1 MENNTIQYQ
10 LRTDTL
16 TDREILLQLPELINE
31 DSLNYEQY
39 IALQEFRVLSHTLQE
54 IDPENRDQVRRLN
67 KEITDL
73 VNTPIL
79 QDLLR
84 RGRSIIFAQERERDQ
99 IIYENYL
106 RRIRGTPPKPE
117 ALKQETVLKAVE
129 MHDAAIKQKEKEQ
142 AVKAKQ
148 EARQRLLNKTKSIF
162 ASIPLSVLGLLEFYI
177 VEIIAVLVIM
187 LIHIIISYIPI
198 LNIID
203 EWFSRK
209 AGSDIVEAS
218 LCFGTAFAYSAL
230 TETAERIL
238 KSAETRRFTLIF
250 TGVLLVILNVVFLI
264 TNIINHEAV
273 LANIIIIA
281 AGIVLFIKNKDK

>member
-218 LCFGTAFAYSAL
+218 LCFGAAFAYSAL